1 MTRLIF
7 LGAPGA
13 GKGTQAQ
20 ILAESLGIP
29 HISTGDILRAEVKDQ
44 TELGLQA
51 KSYMNKGE
59 LVPDSLIL
67 DMIRGRLSQ
76 ADAVSAGWI
85 LDGFPRN
92 AAQAE
97 FLDKLLA
104 EIQQNYNFAINL
116 NVPQE
121 RLVER
126 LLNRATIQNRPDDT
140 EEVIRRRLVIY
151 DEQTAP
157 LIDYYQ
163 QKGVFREV
171 DGDREL
177 AEVTHH
183 LTSLLVGCGD
193 LPTPPY
199 GHHSQKG
206 IFTPPYGHLAKKREF
221 SSPAF
226 TLLK

>member
-20 ILAESLGIP
+20 ILAESIEIP

-67 DMIRGRLSQ
+67 DMIRGRLAQ
-76 ADAVSAGWI
+76 PDASKGWI

-92 AAQAE
+92 VTQAE
-97 FLDKLLA
+97 FLDKLLV
-104 EIQQNYNFAINL
+104 EIHQNYDFAINL

-140 EEVIRRRLVIY
+140 EAVIRRRLVVY

-163 QKGVFREV
+163 HKGVFREV

-183 LTSLLVGCGD
+183 LTSIV
-193 LPTPPY
+193 
-199 GHHSQKG
+199 
-206 IFTPPYGHLAKKREF
+206 E
-221 SSPAF
+221 
-226 TLLK
+226 

>member
-20 ILAESLGIP
+20 ILAESCGIP
-29 HISTGDILRAEVKDQ
+29 HISTGDILRAEVKAE

-76 ADAVSAGWI
+76 SDAGHGWI

-92 AAQAE
+92 TTQAE

-104 EIQQNYNFAINL
+104 EIQQSYDLAIDL
-116 NVPQE
+116 MVPQE
-121 RLVER
+121 KLVAR

-140 EEVIRRRLVIY
+140 EDVIRRRLVVY
-151 DEQTAP
+151 DQQTAP
-157 LIDYYQ
+157 LIDYYRH
-163 QKGVFREV
+163 KGVFRTV

-177 AEVTHH
+177 AEVTA
-183 LTSLLVGCGD
+183 SLMEIV
-193 LPTPPY
+193 
-199 GHHSQKG
+199 K
-206 IFTPPYGHLAKKREF
+206 
-221 SSPAF
+221 
-226 TLLK
+226 

>member
-20 ILAESLGIP
+20 ILAESIKIP
-29 HISTGDILRAEVKDQ
+29 HISTGDILRAEVKAES
-44 TELGLQA
+44 ELGLQA

-67 DMIRGRLSQ
+67 DMIRSRLAQ
-76 ADAVSAGWI
+76 ADASNGWI

-92 AAQAE
+92 ASQAE
-97 FLDKLLA
+97 FLDKLLL
-104 EIQQNYNFAINL
+104 EIGQNYDFAIDL
-116 NVPQE
+116 TVPQE
-121 RLVER
+121 RLITR
-126 LLNRATIQNRPDDT
+126 LLDRATIQNRPDDT

-163 QKGVFREV
+163 RKGVFRSV

-177 AEVTHH
+177 AEVTA
-183 LTSLLVGCGD
+183 SLISIV
-193 LPTPPY
+193 
-199 GHHSQKG
+199 Q
-206 IFTPPYGHLAKKREF
+206 
-221 SSPAF
+221 
-226 TLLK
+226 

>member
-67 DMIRGRLSQ
+67 DMIRGRLAQS
-76 ADAVSAGWI
+76 DASVGWI

-92 AAQAE
+92 VAQAK

-104 EIQQNYNFAINL
+104 EIQQNYDFAIDL

-140 EEVIRRRLVIY
+140 EAVIRRRLVIY

-177 AEVTHH
+177 AAVTHD
-183 LTSLLVGCGD
+183 LTSIVN
-193 LPTPPY
+193 
-199 GHHSQKG
+199 
-206 IFTPPYGHLAKKREF
+206 
-221 SSPAF
+221 
-226 TLLK
+226 

>member
-20 ILAESLGIP
+20 LLAGSAGIP
-29 HISTGDILRAEVKDQ
+29 HISTGDILRAEVKQQ
-44 TELGLQA
+44 TELGLKA
-51 KSYMNKGE
+51 KSYMDKGE
-59 LVPDSLIL
+59 LVPDSLLL

-76 ADAVSAGWI
+76 ADATSTGWI

-92 AAQAE
+92 VAQAE
-97 FLDKLLA
+97 FLDRLLA
-104 EIQQNYNFAINL
+104 EIGQKYDLAINL
-116 NVPQE
+116 SVPQE

-126 LLNRATIQNRPDDT
+126 LLNRATIQNRLDDT
-140 EEVIRRRLVIY
+140 EDVIRRRLVVY

-163 QKGVFREV
+163 RKGVFHSV

-177 AEVTHH
+177 TEVTEQ
-183 LTSLLVGCGD
+183 L
-193 LPTPPY
+193 
-199 GHHSQKG
+199 
-206 IFTPPYGHLAKKREF
+206 E
-221 SSPAF
+221 
-226 TLLK
+226 TLIKS

>member
-1 MTRLIF
+1 MIRLIF

-20 ILAESLGIP
+20 ILAQSHGIP
-29 HISTGDILRAEVKDQ
+29 HISTGDILRAEVKEQ
-44 TELGLQA
+44 TKLGLQA
-51 KSYMNKGE
+51 KSYMDKGE

-76 ADAVSAGWI
+76 SDASAGWI

-92 AAQAE
+92 VSQAE

-104 EIQQNYNFAINL
+104 EIHQNYDLAIDL

-121 RLVER
+121 KLVER

-140 EEVIRRRLVIY
+140 EEVIRRRLVVY
-151 DEQTAP
+151 EQQTAP

-163 QKGVFREV
+163 QKGIFRAV

-177 AEVTHH
+177 AEVTEH
-183 LTSLLVGCGD
+183 LESIVN
-193 LPTPPY
+193 
-199 GHHSQKG
+199 
-206 IFTPPYGHLAKKREF
+206 
-221 SSPAF
+221 
-226 TLLK
+226 

>member
-20 ILAESLGIP
+20 ILAESMGIP
-29 HISTGDILRAEVKDQ
+29 HISTGDILRAEVKEQ
-44 TELGLQA
+44 TPLGLQA

-59 LVPDSLIL
+59 LVPDSLLL
-67 DMIRGRLSQ
+67 DMIRERLAQPDASQ
-76 ADAVSAGWI
+76 GWI

-92 AAQAE
+92 VTQAE
-97 FLDKLLA
+97 FLDKLLT
-104 EIQQNYNFAINL
+104 EIQQSYDFAINL

-163 QKGVFREV
+163 RKGVFREV

-177 AEVTHH
+177 TEVT
-183 LTSLLVGCGD
+183 D
-193 LPTPPY
+193 
-199 GHHSQKG
+199 
-206 IFTPPYGHLAKKREF
+206 HLAAIV
-221 SSPAF
+221 S
-226 TLLK
+226 